1 MRARQGQK
9 KKGNHTLSVHEVIN
23 QDIVSSLLLQ
33 GSVVEQLLV
42 DIAAQT
48 RILLAESTDVAID
61 SSSVLDK
68 TRIPPVSNPPNQTYT
83 PNPE

>member
-9 KKGNHTLSVHEVIN
+9 KKGNHTLCVHEVIN

-68 TRIPPVSNPPNQTYT
+68 TRIPPVSNNQTYT